1 MKDDSLD
8 RRVLENDSPQRLLAL
23 CHAGKGD
30 RLRRF
35 GHAHDHPVSCTG
47 RSPLCDD
54 IENDRQTSVPTATRS
69 VAV

>member
-1 MKDDSLD
+1 
-8 RRVLENDSPQRLLAL
+8 LAL